1 MSFLNLIWNGL
12 NKNVTVV
19 EVTFDRIKTPC
30 SGYFRVLKHKL
41 IIKSLSTTL
50 ISIYETL
57 IHVSFKAEYNKQK
70 KILVWVFKKRVPEHH
85 HGKQF
90 STS

>member
-19 EVTFDRIKTPC
+19 EVTFDWIKTPC

-57 IHVSFKAEYNKQK
+57 IHVSFKAENNKQK
-70 KILVWVFKKRVPEHH
+70 KSWFGFLKEGPWASSR
-85 HGKQF
+85 
-90 STS
+90 